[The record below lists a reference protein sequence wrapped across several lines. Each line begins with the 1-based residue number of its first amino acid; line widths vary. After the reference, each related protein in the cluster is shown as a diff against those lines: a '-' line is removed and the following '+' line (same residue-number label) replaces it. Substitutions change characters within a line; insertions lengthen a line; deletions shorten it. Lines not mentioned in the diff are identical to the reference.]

1 MKNEYKRF
9 LVFLISGIIF
19 IDFIYGIS
27 EKEIKSAIYNY
38 PGTNYYGTETIIF
51 WSENGKSISCESKV
65 FFKSP
70 NKMRIEYKGSK
81 NLSKY
86 IVIDDGEY
94 EYLYNTAK
102 NIVTTSISFYK
113 TDNIDKNFDLLK
125 KNYDLISLGSE
136 NIAGRATDIV
146 AIKPKNPENPFLR
159 KIWIDKKYHIILQDK
174 IFQNEELLHLSH
186 FTTIDFP
193 KDLPDKLFVLP
204 QNIKNVLKTDKETS
218 FLDIES
224 AKKKINF
231 KLLVPKFIPEE
242 YVFDKVDLVKKK
254 NYEFVRIQYTD
265 GLNVLSLFETPIN
278 IDFRDF
284 QEPEIMNYKI
294 LYRKYKGINLTV
306 IGILSK
312 ETLRKV
318 INSVR

>member
-1 MKNEYKRF
+1 MKNEYKKF
-9 LVFLISGIIF
+9 LVFLISEIIF

-38 PGTNYYGTETIIF
+38 PETNYYGTETIIF

-146 AIKPKNPENPFLR
+146 AIKPKNPENPLLR

-174 IFQNEELLHLSH
+174 IFQNEQLLHLSH
-186 FTTIDFP
+186 FITIDFP
-193 KDLPDKLFVLP
+193 EDLPDKLFVLP

-242 YVFDKVDLVKKK
+242 YIFDKVDLVKKK

-284 QEPEIMNYKI
+284 QEPEIINYKI
-294 LYRKYKGINLTV
+294 VHRKHKGINLTV

-318 INSVR
+318 INSVW